1 VVSHLVPLWA
11 FVFSCTS
18 NVSKFVWSHIC
29 PRTEA
34 KQLRSG
40 WNKLNMFGAKQRNY
54 TDSAYLI
61 VGKKVKLSLSF
72 FNIASMM
79 INFLFDQPP
88 SSHNKHCFW
97 EIMFWVRP
105 SNLKVPECEAP
116 CASEVTGVQTIWKRQ
131 FWHCWIGTYW
141 SCNAVN
147 SKTGSF
153 ALNRGRLRNSAI
165 CYRLSY
171 LRHICHMFDHLGMS
185 EPSASW
191 CIRIALKTRL
201 DVLSRP
207 CDQGKTS

>member
-1 VVSHLVPLWA
+1 
-11 FVFSCTS
+11 
-18 NVSKFVWSHIC
+18 
-29 PRTEA
+29 
-34 KQLRSG
+34 
-40 WNKLNMFGAKQRNY
+40 MFGAKRRNY

-61 VGKKVKLSLSF
+61 VGKKKSEIVSEFFIYCFNDDQCFVWPASF
-72 FNIASMM
+72 PQQTLLWA
-79 INFLFDQPP
+79 
-88 SSHNKHCFW
+88 
-97 EIMFWVRP
+97 IMFWVRP